1 MPNQDQDVRREI
13 VAEQAAQ
20 GVKINNIESTC
31 KEIKECLLGN
41 GKPGLVV
48 RTDRLEQ
55 KDQVRS
61 KMFWVLFS
69 ATGAVIVKMVA
80 DLLGFGG

>member
-1 MPNQDQDVRREI
+1 MPYNDEEVRHEI
-13 VAEQAAQ
+13 IAKQAEQ
-20 GVKINNIESTC
+20 GVKINNIEQTC

-55 KDQVRS
+55 KDQIRS
-61 KMFWVLFS
+61 KMFWLLTS
-69 ATGAVIVKMVA
+69 TTGALVVKMVA
-80 DLLGFGG
+80 DMLGFGG

>member
-1 MPNQDQDVRREI
+1 MPTDHEDVRREI

-20 GVKINNIESTC
+20 GVKINNIETTC

-55 KDQVRS
+55 KDQIRA
-61 KMFWVLFS
+61 KMFWILFT
-69 ATGAVIVKMVA
+69 ATLGVVVKTVA
-80 DLLGFGG
+80 DMLGIGG

>member
-1 MPNQDQDVRREI
+1 MPTENQDVKREI

-20 GVKINNIESTC
+20 GVKINNIEQTC

-61 KMFWVLFS
+61 KMFWVLFT
-69 ATGAVIVKMVA
+69 AIGGVIVKMVS
-80 DLLGFGG
+80 DMLGIGG

>member
-1 MPNQDQDVRREI
+1 MPNHEDARRDI
-13 VAEQAAQ
+13 IAEQAAQ
-20 GVKINNIESTC
+20 GVKIDNIEKTC

-41 GKPGLVV
+41 GKPGLVL

-55 KDQVRS
+55 KDQLRS

-69 ATGAVIVKMVA
+69 GLGAVLAKMVA
-80 DLLGFGG
+80 DMLGVTQ